1 MFEFLIKMRNF
12 NAQAKAAE
20 TQKIFIIMSGEKTR
34 ILTGRL
40 NKPDFPLH
48 LCASESFALID
59 FEKVPLQSFAVI
71 RREIL
76 C

>member
-1 MFEFLIKMRNF
+1 MRNF

-48 LCASESFALID
+48 LCASESFALN
-59 FEKVPLQSFAVI
+59 
-71 RREIL
+71 
-76 C
+76 